1 MSCIEVT
8 LQRVGSSFNI
18 EREGTPSMS
27 LDICPNGY
35 LNLSR
40 VLNGTRATLERVY
53 STLSLQRQLSGV
65 VLTRVCDVAELPYL
79 EIHPELIWVYPDIE
93 SDNDV
98 YSNLDWIV
106 Q

>member
-1 MSCIEVT
+1 
-8 LQRVGSSFNI
+8 
-18 EREGTPSMS
+18 MS
-27 LDICPNGY
+27 LDTCPKGY
-35 LNLSR
+35 LSLSR
-40 VLNGTRATLERVY
+40 VLNNASTAIERIY
-53 STLSLQRQLSGV
+53 STLSLRRQLSGV
-65 VLTRVCDVAELPYL
+65 ALTRVCDVAELPYL

>member
-8 LQRVGSSFNI
+8 LQRVRSSFNI
-18 EREGTPSMS
+18 EREGTPSIS
-27 LDICPNGY
+27 LDACPNGY
-35 LNLSR
+35 LSLSR
-40 VLNGTRATLERVY
+40 ILNNASTATERIY
-53 STLSLQRQLSGV
+53 STLSLRRQLSGV

-93 SDNDV
+93 SSNDV

>member
-8 LQRVGSSFNI
+8 LQRVGSSFDI
-18 EREGTPSMS
+18 RREGTPSMS
-27 LDICPNGY
+27 LEECQKGY
-35 LNLSR
+35 LSIDR
-40 VLNGTRATLERVY
+40 VLNSISTTAERVY
-53 STLSLQRQLSGV
+53 STLSLRIQLSGV

-79 EIHPELIWVYPDIE
+79 EIQPELIWVYPDIE
-93 SDNDV
+93 SSNDV